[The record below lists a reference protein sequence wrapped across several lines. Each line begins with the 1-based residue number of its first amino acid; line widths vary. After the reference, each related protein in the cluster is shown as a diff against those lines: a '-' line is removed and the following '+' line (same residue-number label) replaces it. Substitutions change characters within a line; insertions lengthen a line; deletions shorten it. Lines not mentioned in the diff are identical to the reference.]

1 MTIEEHVCE
10 LNKMKTAIERLEE
23 ASQYFTCRGH
33 IVVSRQIDEAIGNA
47 EGVANAYRYWMAR
60 QEPELSKAYTTIK

>member
-10 LNKMKTAIERLEE
+10 LNKMKTSIERLEE

-33 IVVSRQIDEAIGNA
+33 VVVSKKIDEAIRNA
-47 EGVANAYRYWMAR
+47 EAVANAYGYWMLREEA
-60 QEPELSKAYTTIK
+60 ELQKAYTTIK